1 MDLVS
6 EGGGEGDNVG
16 VEDDDEGGGGGGWGK
31 TNLKSHTDDDGAFPP
46 QRCLGLNLDSYF
58 RTPSGTP
65 SGTLMAGLQQVPT
78 RGGCAW
84 ANVTNAG
91 IYEANKGLRDVIAYL
106 IAAQLASLT
115 RVARG

>member
-16 VEDDDEGGGGGGWGK
+16 VEGDDEGGGGGGWGK

-46 QRCLGLNLDSYF
+46 QRCLGLNLDSY
-58 RTPSGTP
+58 
-65 SGTLMAGLQQVPT
+65 LAGLQQVPT